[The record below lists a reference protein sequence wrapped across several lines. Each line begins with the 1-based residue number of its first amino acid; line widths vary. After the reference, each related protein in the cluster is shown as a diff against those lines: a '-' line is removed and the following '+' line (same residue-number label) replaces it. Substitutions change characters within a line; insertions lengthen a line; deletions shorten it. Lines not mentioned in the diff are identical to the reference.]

1 MYVDNQQMG
10 GGGAISYVFK
20 MLVFHSF
27 VENKKYSLMSI
38 SLILFK
44 SFVFLLNAIN
54 SQTRILYACND
65 K

>member
-1 MYVDNQQMG
+1 MYVDNQQM
-10 GGGAISYVFK
+10 GGAISYVFK
-20 MLVFHSF
+20 MLVFHPF

-38 SLILFK
+38 SLILSK